1 MKPSLLRP
9 ASLVLALAALAACG
23 GGGSEDALIPNSPI
37 PVPGGPANLHV
48 ADFDGDGLPDIAVTN
63 SGEAGTN
70 VLLGTGGGAFR
81 FSSQSPFGLGTA
93 PYALTGGKVNAD
105 SLEDLVVADLQADK
119 VYILL
124 ATAPGEYSPAA
135 VPPLDTGDEPYAVEL
150 ADLDNDGSLDLVVAN
165 IADDTLTVLKGSPAR
180 DGTFMPWQT
189 LVWPVDSQPTS
200 VRSGDFNADGLL
212 DLAVCA
218 ATGPD
223 LTIMLGNGNG
233 WGTFLPPVSL
243 PDQAVVLKMAVGD
256 LDDDGILDLVLGY
269 GLRPEAGVFLG
280 NGDGTFIESAPVSHE
295 ENSGVWGV
303 DLGDLDG
310 DGALDLVMSGNTF
323 VSARLGD
330 GFGGFAGSALGGDL
344 EVGAGAADARL
355 VDVNLDGFLDVV
367 TAVSGASVIDVHLG
381 NGRGGFIEFVRPQ

>member
-9 ASLVLALAALAACG
+9 ASLVLALASLAACG
-23 GGGSEDALIPNSPI
+23 GGGSDDALIPNSPI

-105 SLEDLVVADLQADK
+105 GLEDLVVADWQNDK

-135 VPPLDTGDEPYAVEL
+135 VPPLATGDQPYAVEL
-150 ADLDNDGSLDLVVAN
+150 ADLNNDGSLDLVVTN
-165 IADDTLTVLKGSPAR
+165 IGDDTLTVLLGSPAR
-180 DGTFMPWQT
+180 DGTFTPWQT
-189 LVWPVDSQPTS
+189 LIWPSGSQPTS
-200 VRSGDFNADGLL
+200 VRSGDFNSDGLL
-212 DLAVCA
+212 DLAVCS

-233 WGTFLPPVSL
+233 WGTFLLPVTL
-243 PDQAVVLKMAVGD
+243 PDQGVVLNMAVGD

-269 GLRPEAGVFLG
+269 ALRPEAGVFLG
-280 NGDGTFIESAPVSHE
+280 NGDGTFTESAPVSCAGG
-295 ENSGVWGV
+295 SLGV

-310 DGALDLVMSGNTF
+310 DGVLDLVMSGGTV

-344 EVGAGAADARL
+344 EVGSGAADVRL
-355 VDVNLDGFLDVV
+355 VDVNLDGLLDVV